1 MWLLYLEALRTGAVL
16 LCSTSLVRKSL
27 ATLVGMGVSD
37 RVKASVK
44 ISTICICQL
53 FIRMLTFII
62 MSTCESHSN
71 AEVAGLNT

>member
-16 LCSTSLVRKSL
+16 LCNTSLVRKSL

-53 FIRMLTFII
+53 IIRMLTFIVLG
-62 MSTCESHSN
+62 SYEPHSN
-71 AEVAGLNT
+71 ANAAGLNT